1 MYYCRST
8 RLKFREDLKREEAL
22 KLKNEGL
29 ASIQRLQQ
37 EIENDKKEQQARV
50 RLCVL
55 RYKLSIENNCLF
67 KAETKKKMMLDNL
80 ADNRKIVAKKKE
92 MDQIKEEIQN
102 KSMAITTES
111 KKIMN
116 RLLKQ
121 KEIKVNAL
129 TRLEGFYLLCLF
141 VSS

>member
-37 EIENDKKEQQARV
+37 EIENDKKEEQAKV

-55 RYKLSIENNCLF
+55 RYKLSIENNFLF
-67 KAETKKKMMLDNL
+67 KAETKKEMMLDNL

-121 KEIKVNAL
+121 KEMKVNAL